1 MGADP
6 KNGTSCQISS
16 STETQMK
23 SKNKKKT
30 SKKPLLMNKT
40 TPLPLMPL
48 KTSKANKTGMA
59 NKLTTQPVK
68 PKTGPLNQL
77 LKLKIGPLKP
87 VLVTRTGLKLM
98 PDKVG
103 KLTKFDNLIFNAKFI
118 F

>member
-1 MGADP
+1 MG
-6 KNGTSCQISS
+6 
-16 STETQMK
+16 K

-30 SKKPLLMNKT
+30 NKKPPLTSKT
-40 TPLPLMPL
+40 TPLPLMPT
-48 KTSKANKTGMA
+48 KTSKANKTGTA
-59 NKLTTQPVK
+59 NKLTTPPVK

-77 LKLKIGPLKP
+77 LKPKIGPPKP

-103 KLTKFDNLIFNAKFI
+103 KQETKIIIIFNAKFI